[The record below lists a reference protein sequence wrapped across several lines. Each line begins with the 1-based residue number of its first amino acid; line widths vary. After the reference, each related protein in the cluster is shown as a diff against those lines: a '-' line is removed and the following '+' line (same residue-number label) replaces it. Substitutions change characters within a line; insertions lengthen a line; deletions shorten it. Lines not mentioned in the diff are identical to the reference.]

1 MKFRKI
7 IVTAIV
13 VIFFLNL
20 LGGCTHNKG
29 NLKSKG
35 ETKSTNLKGNIE
47 ISVSNDKFGEFLKG
61 TIIPDFKKKNPHVIV
76 SLSDDK
82 DIDKRVASGKVP
94 DIYIGNNVYE
104 AMNYGDMN
112 KLVDFQKIKGFESDL
127 YKKISN
133 EFIVKK
139 QKSNEIYCIPW
150 VVTTQLMAYNKA
162 LFREAG
168 LDENKPP
175 NTFDDLLKCA
185 RKIYN
190 LPNRADG
197 SKVYGISV
205 LNSNNSNPI
214 SNWERLSPFYY
225 NINDK
230 KYGLYNNTGT
240 DIVFDKPQAKLLEL
254 FIFIS
259 KAQDF
264 ANINLK
270 TNNWQNTGMWL
281 QYGDEQN
288 KDETD
293 IGIAKIPV
301 ESKNSISYSTL
312 KEKDIMIFK
321 TNTKQQ
327 DLAWNFVKYMMD
339 EQENL
344 KACKELNELPVL
356 SKLKK
361 NDYFNKGINKKYM
374 QQLNNAI
381 PIEPYPSIE
390 KVTESL
396 QQTYMDYSVNRTITP
411 QAAIK
416 SAADKSRDIIKNS
429 GK

>member
-1 MKFRKI
+1 
-7 IVTAIV
+7 
-13 VIFFLNL
+13 
-20 LGGCTHNKG
+20 
-29 NLKSKG
+29 
-35 ETKSTNLKGNIE
+35 
-47 ISVSNDKFGEFLKG
+47 
-61 TIIPDFKKKNPHVIV
+61 
-76 SLSDDK
+76 
-82 DIDKRVASGKVP
+82 
-94 DIYIGNNVYE
+94 
-104 AMNYGDMN
+104 
-112 KLVDFQKIKGFESDL
+112 
-127 YKKISN
+127 
-133 EFIVKK
+133 
-139 QKSNEIYCIPW
+139 
-150 VVTTQLMAYNKA
+150 MAYNKA

>member
-7 IVTAIV
+7 IVTSIV

-47 ISVSNDKFGEFLKG
+47 ISVSNDKFAEFLKN
-61 TIIPDFKKKNPHVIV
+61 TIIPDFKKKNPHVTV
-76 SLSDDK
+76 SLSYDK
-82 DIDKRVASGKVP
+82 DIDKRVVSGKVP

-104 AMNYGDMN
+104 AMNYGAMN
-112 KLVDFQKIKGFESDL
+112 KLVDFQKIKEFESDL

-205 LNSNNSNPI
+205 LNGNNSNPI

-264 ANINLK
+264 AS
-270 TNNWQNTGMWL
+270 TNFNNSSWQNTGMWL

-288 KDETD
+288 KDQTD

-396 QQTYMDYSVNRTITP
+396 QQAYMDYSVNRTLTP

-416 SAADKSRDIIKNS
+416 SAADKSRHIIKV
-429 GK
+429 K